1 MNVHRLRFVPHYVQ
15 AINCLAFAEN
25 GKLALSRAD
34 GSLEF
39 WNPEENWLQE
49 MVIRGDKNSSIE
61 SLVWY
66 ENRLFTAGL
75 NGLIQEWDIYKQQ
88 PKAVA
93 DSFGV
98 PVWCLAVNHVQGVLA
113 AGCEDGSTKLYSICD
128 GGINYVSTLS
138 KQEGRVMSIA
148 WLKSGKHIITGS
160 IDSTVRK
167 YKVKSGSCELR
178 ITLDEHQNSKDTVVW
193 DLQCLSDNSIVTVLS
208 TGKLQIFDSKLG
220 TLKQSFELST
230 ADLLALAVSASE
242 KTLFTSGIDQKVFKL
257 EWVAAKRQFVV
268 TESVLVHSHD
278 VRSLA
283 ISLSDQLVSGG
294 VDTQLVLYSQE
305 QFGVKKL
312 ATVFPPFPHHH
323 QHYQLIKEVLVVQQS
338 SSLQFWKLQAVP
350 ESIDVKSS
358 PYHPM
363 PQYLLHLKTPSEQH
377 IRCFTVSRDAQ
388 LCAVAANNVIWV
400 YQLLLGDGKISRLV
414 TLDYSAFRMTF
425 VSSDKLLLC
434 SMEGDVDIVEGNN
447 YSEWS
452 HVVKRKLPF
461 LISTSC
467 DGNRVALCYINEP
480 GFVVC
485 PNNNGLVK
493 NIPKLPSVV
502 TAIDFLNDNVVLCCA
517 SHEIFCYDLAN
528 DQLKQWINANASS
541 PLRGAIIGT
550 FFIQTPKPLMVL
562 YTHHNL
568 VLINHKVFQQ
578 VKPTKAGT
586 KRKLD
591 ATLVH
596 TLSWSD
602 LSVHNPM
609 KCEHVLYATSV
620 DGKGDFTDLCV
631 VEKPW
636 EDVLSGLPPALV
648 RHKYGTS

>member
-1 MNVHRLRFVPHYVQ
+1 MNVHRLRFVPHNVQ

-25 GKLALSRAD
+25 GKLALARAD

-39 WNPEENWLQE
+39 WNPKENWLQE
-49 MVIRGDKNSSIE
+49 VVIRGNKNSSIE

-66 ENRLFTAGL
+66 KNRLFTAGL
-75 NGLIQEWDIYKQQ
+75 NGLIQEWDIYKQEI
-88 PKAVA
+88 KAVV

-128 GGINYVSTLS
+128 GGINHGSTLS

-148 WLKSGKHIITGS
+148 WQKSGKYVITGS
-160 IDSTVRK
+160 NDSTVRK
-167 YKVKSGSCELR
+167 YKAKSGSCELR

-193 DLQCLSDNSIVTVLS
+193 DLKCLSDNSIVTALS

-220 TLKQSFELST
+220 TLKQSFELCT
-230 ADLLALAVSASE
+230 ADLLGLAVSASE
-242 KTLFTSGIDQKVFKL
+242 KTLFTSGIDQKVLKL
-257 EWVAAKRQFVV
+257 EWVAANRQFVV

-283 ISLSDQLVSGG
+283 LSPSDQLVSGG

-305 QFGVKKL
+305 QFGIKKL
-312 ATVFPPFPHHH
+312 ATIFPPFPHHH
-323 QHYQLIKEVLVVQQS
+323 HHYELIKEVLVVQQL

-358 PYHPM
+358 PYHPI
-363 PQYLLHLKTPSEQH
+363 PQYILHLKTPSEQH
-377 IRCFTVSRDAQ
+377 IRCFTVTRDAQ
-388 LCAVAANNVIWV
+388 LCAVAANNVVWI
-400 YQLLLGDGKISRLV
+400 YQLFLDESKVSILV
-414 TLDYSAFRMTF
+414 TLDYCAYRMTF
-425 VSSDKLLLC
+425 MSQHKLLLC
-434 SMEGDVDIVEGNN
+434 STKGDIDVVEGTD
-447 YSEWS
+447 YSEWV
-452 HVVKRKLPF
+452 HVIKRELPF
-461 LISTSC
+461 VVSTSC

-485 PNNNGLVK
+485 PNNNELVK

-502 TAIDFLNDNVVLCCA
+502 TAINFLNDNVVLCCA
-517 SHEIFCYDLAN
+517 SHEIYCYDLAN
-528 DQLKQWINANASS
+528 DQLKQWVNTNSTS
-541 PLRGAIIGT
+541 PLRGAIIGM
-550 FFIQTPKPLMVL
+550 FFTQIPKPLMVL

-568 VLINHKVFQQ
+568 VLINHQVFQQ
-578 VKPTKAGT
+578 IKLSKAGT

-591 ATLVH
+591 TIFAH

-602 LSVHNPM
+602 LSVHTPM
-609 KCEHVLYATSV
+609 KCEHILYATSV
-620 DGKGDFTDLCV
+620 DRKGDLCV

-636 EDVLSGLPPALV
+636 EDILSDLPPALM